1 MSSIKAIW
9 NQVLDCLLL
18 CDRTTSEKSLLR
30 ILRGLPDERFSR
42 QPRDDYEVSVLALD
56 ILVAMLQETKIVF
69 GDRLLCAGFGGL
81 ALLCFGCGG

>member
-1 MSSIKAIW
+1 
-9 NQVLDCLLL
+9 LL

-30 ILRGLPDERFSR
+30 IPRGQPDERFSR

-69 GDRLLCAGFGGL
+69 GDRLTGAGARGSL
-81 ALLCFGCGG
+81 RCFGCGE